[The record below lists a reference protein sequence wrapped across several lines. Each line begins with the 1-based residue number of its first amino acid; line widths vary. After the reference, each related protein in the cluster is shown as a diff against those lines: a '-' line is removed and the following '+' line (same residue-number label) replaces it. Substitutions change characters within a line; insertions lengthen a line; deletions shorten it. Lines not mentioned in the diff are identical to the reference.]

1 MICSKVELDEEDV
14 AKSLEELL
22 EMEVLVLGWGEEET
36 IIFLISRSRD
46 RYLESSVRLSDW
58 SSLRR
63 VNEEEFSADVS

>member
-46 RYLESSVRLSDW
+46 RYFESSVRLSDW

-63 VNEEEFSADVS
+63 VNEGTGVFG

>member
-46 RYLESSVRLSDW
+46 RYFESSVRLSDW

-63 VNEEEFSADVS
+63 VNEEAGVFG